1 MGKHQ
6 VRQYEIRQQLHF
18 VVRSTPDILLF
29 SCLLFSCENFDLWG
43 CKFQQLTTIVAWQ
56 EGSIPIPWFL
66 RRKRQIL
73 LGSNHLEPQH
83 SPTFLG
89 RNGSI
94 WYNPIKKCSPYDSRL
109 VILIFHDFSRL
120 AKKKGKPQKDC
131 KKACR
136 ISFRIL
142 KNWSEPPH
150 QWPSASSLARHADT
164 WQGELVILSVDGWNP
179 ATPVEVSSL
188 S

>member
-18 VVRSTPDILLF
+18 VVGSTPDILLF

-43 CKFQQLTTIVAWQ
+43 CKFQQLTTILAWQ

-73 LGSNHLEPQH
+73 LVPIIWSHSTAQFFLEEMDPSDIILLKNVAH
-83 SPTFLG
+83 M
-89 RNGSI
+89 I
-94 WYNPIKKCSPYDSRL
+94 YDSRL
-109 VILIFHDFSRL
+109 VIFIFHDFSRL
-120 AKKKGKPQKDC
+120 AKKKGKPKKDC

-164 WQGELVILSVDGWNP
+164 WQGEL
-179 ATPVEVSSL
+179 SSL
-188 S
+188 VLMAEILLTSWG